1 MTAVRPPL
9 LLRAAIAGAAVAVA
23 LAVPVSV
30 SPAYAAPPSGGVGIA
45 PGDERDYFHV
55 TLAPGQHTERKAVV
69 RNSTPNPVDILIYPV
84 DATITPQGGFALDE
98 QNVVPR
104 TVGSWT
110 HLPVSRMHLAGYE
123 STSVTVPISVPDGT
137 PPGDYAGGV
146 VVQRATNGTA
156 NTVQNGVSVQLN
168 IIERVGARIYLKVPG
183 QQEAQ
188 LEAGPLIWYRDGTS
202 VVFSATITNK
212 GNIRLHPTAKVKV
225 TGFGLPDAVVAM
237 NQIEEL
243 LPGSSVTV
251 TGRLNGA
258 PLVAVGQATLIA
270 EDGVGHQV
278 TRTASISLVSDR
290 VGFAGGSV
298 ALLLFGTVA
307 WFLFARRKPRSGRR
321 RYQPRRLRTNK
332 PVRA

>member
-1 MTAVRPPL
+1 MTAVRAPL
-9 LLRAAIAGAAVAVA
+9 VFRAAIAGAAAAVA
-23 LAVPVSV
+23 LVVPV
-30 SPAYAAPPSGGVGIA
+30 SPAYAAPPTAGVGIA

-55 TLAPGQHTERKAVV
+55 TLAAGQHTERKAVV
-69 RNSTPNPVDILIYPV
+69 RNSSPDPVDILIYPV
-84 DATITPQGGFALDE
+84 DAAITPQGGFALDE
-98 QNVVPR
+98 QNVTPR

-110 HLPVSRMHLAGYE
+110 HLPVSRMHLNGYE

-146 VVQRATNGTA
+146 VVQRAANGIA

-183 QQEAQ
+183 QQQAA

-225 TGFGLPDAVVAM
+225 TGFGLPETAIAM
-237 NQIEEL
+237 SQVEEL
-243 LPGSSVTV
+243 LPGTSVTV
-251 TGRLNGA
+251 TGSLKDA
-258 PLVAVGQATLIA
+258 PLLAVGQATLIA

-278 TRTASISLVSDR
+278 TRTASINLVSDR

-298 ALLLFGTVA
+298 ALLLFGTVT
-307 WFLFARRKPRSGRR
+307 WFLVARRRPGYARR
-321 RYQPRRLRTNK
+321 RYQPRRLRK